1 MSSSKKKL
9 PAPPAINPYIFTFLL
24 AFFGVWCFY
33 DGWLTTDTKML
44 EHALFNQVLS
54 VVLLP
59 WSVYD
64 FYKLRKS
71 SRKNSETESKLTPNP
86 EQNASLNMDDK

>member
-1 MSSSKKKL
+1 MTSPKKKF
-9 PAPPAINPYIFTFLL
+9 PRPPAMNPYIFTLLL
-24 AFFGVWCFY
+24 AFFGLWCFY
-33 DGWLTTDTKML
+33 DGWLTTDPDML
-44 EHALFNQVLS
+44 EHALFNRVLS

-71 SRKNSETESKLTPNP
+71 SRKDSQAEPEPEPKSEPEP
-86 EQNASLNMDDK
+86 EQDDQLA

>member
-9 PAPPAINPYIFTFLL
+9 PRPPAMNPYIFTLLL

-33 DGWLTTDTKML
+33 DGWLTTDPDML
-44 EHALFNQVLS
+44 EHALFNRVLS

-71 SRKNSETESKLTPNP
+71 SRKNPEPKPEREPEP
-86 EQNASLNMDDK
+86 EQDEKLV